1 MLVNN
6 GFDLSAIDILSTRDD
21 HVFHAVEDVEKA
33 VRVAVA
39 NVARSKHSVSKREP
53 GLLRIVPVTA
63 HNIGAACHELTTVSR
78 SELPSGFVHD
88 THVDARTRP
97 ATGREP
103 VLRVLVILEASE
115 KTRFAQPV
123 TLDEL
128 DPWQDLSRSTDQSR
142 GYRCPAVG
150 QAL

>member
-6 GFDLSAIDILSTRDD
+6 GFDLAAIDILSTRGD
-21 HVFHAVEDVEKA
+21 HAFRAVEDVEKA

-39 NVARSKHSVSKREP
+39 NVAGSKHSVSKREA

-63 HNIGAACHELTTVSR
+63 HNIRAARHELTAVSR

-88 THVDARTRP
+88 THVNARARP

-103 VLRVLVILEASE
+103 VLRVL
-115 KTRFAQPV
+115 
-123 TLDEL
+123 
-128 DPWQDLSRSTDQSR
+128 
-142 GYRCPAVG
+142 
-150 QAL
+150 